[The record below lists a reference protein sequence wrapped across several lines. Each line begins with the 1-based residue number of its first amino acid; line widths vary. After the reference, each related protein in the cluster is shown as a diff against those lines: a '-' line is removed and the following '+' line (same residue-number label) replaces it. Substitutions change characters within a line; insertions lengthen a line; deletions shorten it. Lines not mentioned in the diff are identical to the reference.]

1 MGLPKTAYP
10 SYGMPDE
17 PMMWIDDEENQRQTM
32 LDQIAAQPMPS
43 VSAIPTGQQRNEYL
57 DAAGRKARS
66 ISEAG
71 GMPFITNV
79 PGQPASNQLVEIPT
93 NVMGADANRIAEAQK
108 IPAKPT
114 DLQLSVSGKLDEI
127 RKSVIKDLFKGA
139 DPNDI
144 DPTYEGNREA
154 ETYILK
160 NKGLF
165 GQDTITPE
173 IMKEAQRIGVQAFT
187 QKSQEKQQ
195 LLGQLQTFMGMA
207 EREITK
213 AETLRYTA
221 DQEQQRYERNLAE
234 KKAASGY
241 IEPLAGNLPA
251 PTKGGTQDAAI
262 ADLPTGQQNVVKK
275 LVNYEIPLPS
285 GMALRT
291 PYWQGILERAA
302 SYDPTFDASQYNVRM
317 SLKRDFNSGKAAL
330 NKRSINTVIGHLED
344 LDKKTKALDN
354 FNFTPWNYLENKR
367 ITALGDPR
375 VVGYK
380 NAAIAVQN
388 ELATLFKG
396 VSGTDQEIKQ
406 WRETMSENQSPQQ
419 LKETIDTA
427 LKLVGSRMAALQQQY
442 EDGMGKP
449 KDFKFLSPKSEKIL
463 TKLGVDLSD
472 FDRTTQKTAGIPSRD
487 EYFAAMQ
494 KANPGASAA
503 EINEYLNKKGVR

>member
-1 MGLPKTAYP
+1 MGVPNSAYP
-10 SYGMPDE
+10 SYIPDE
-17 PMMWIDDEENQRQTM
+17 PVLLGEEEKKKQALAAIALEEAGARGREITEAGNVPLFTNIQQESRPITTPDTIYSPESKLDNPIAVPGGTYQNEVVYVPQQTM
-32 LDQIAAQPMPS
+32 QDFNPQGVPRKP
-43 VSAIPTGQQRNEYL
+43 PTPQEMSL
-57 DAAGRKARS
+57 MDK
-66 ISEAG
+66 
-71 GMPFITNV
+71 
-79 PGQPASNQLVEIPT
+79 LVQSREH
-93 NVMGADANRIAEAQK
+93 
-108 IPAKPT
+108 
-114 DLQLSVSGKLDEI
+114 
-127 RKSVIKDLFKGA
+127 VIKNILKYN
-139 DPNDI
+139 PMDI
-144 DPTYEGNREA
+144 DPGRDAMGAREYYLKDNPGDKNGA
-154 ETYILK
+154 DKAYTAALTDSSARKSAGMQILSSM
-160 NKGLF
+160 
-165 GQDTITPE
+165 E
-173 IMKEAQRIGVQAFT
+173 EAV
-187 QKSQEKQQ
+187 KQQ
-195 LLGQLQTFMGMA
+195 
-207 EREITK
+207 EIR
-213 AETLRYTA
+213 LFTA
-221 DQEQQRYERNLAE
+221 NEEQRRHERNLAE
-234 KKAASGY
+234 KRAEVGN
-241 IEPLAGNLPA
+241 IEPLGARLPVPA
-251 PTKGGTQDAAI
+251 SGDVQRAAI
-262 ADLPTGQQNVVKK
+262 ADLTPGQQNVVKK

-302 SYDPTFDASQYNVRM
+302 SYDPSFDASQYNVRM

-472 FDRTTQKTAGIPSRD
+472 FDRTTQKTAGTPSRD

-503 EINEYLNKKGVR
+503 EINGYLNKKGVR